1 MTTTSAPDSGYPT
14 RDVPPDV
21 LSAADRVSLQIERL
35 LARFPVTLAAMA
47 YRRGR
52 DDAAG
57 GPADIS
63 HAALSLT
70 AKAVNNIRPGV
81 EPNTALAVM
90 QALLALGWRPPPQ
103 AGAAEPVPA
112 DPNTRSATP

>member
-1 MTTTSAPDSGYPT
+1 MTTTPDHGYPT

-21 LSAADRVSLQIERL
+21 LSAADLVSIQIERL
-35 LARFPVTLAAMA
+35 LAGFPVTLAAMA

-57 GPADIS
+57 GAADIS

-70 AKAVNNIRPGV
+70 AKAVNRIRPGV
-81 EPNTALAVM
+81 EPNAALAVM
-90 QALLALGWRPPPQ
+90 QALLALGWRPPP
-103 AGAAEPVPA
+103 AADAARVA
-112 DPNTRSATP
+112 HTRTDTEETP